1 MKKII
6 ILFGIIMTIAAC
18 SSNDSSE
25 TSIDGNNYNKTVLLT
40 NWADNIILPSYVNY
54 QAKLE
59 ILAASTTTFNGDAT
73 ETNLKT
79 VRASW
84 IEAYKAYQYVA
95 IYGFGK
101 AEEIFL
107 KQSANTYPTNT
118 VGIEANISTSTY
130 NLSLLSQFDKQG
142 FPALDYLL
150 NGLSTTD
157 GGIVNYYSTN
167 SIATNYKKYLTDV
180 VTRLKTTADVVVN
193 DWKTGYRATYISNSG
208 TSVSSSVNVTTNNFV
223 KNLEK
228 NIRSGK
234 LGIPAGLFSSGV
246 KYPEKVEAFYKNDL
260 SKELLNTAIKASQD
274 FFNGQH
280 FNKTTSGEGL
290 KSYLDYLKV
299 IRNGNNLSAIINNQ
313 FNTIFVVN
321 ETLNNSF
328 STQVTTDNAKMILAY
343 DALQQNVIY
352 TKLDMMQALNI
363 TIDYVDSDG
372 D

>member
-1 MKKII
+1 MKKL
-6 ILFGIIMTIAAC
+6 ILFLGVILAVVAC
-18 SSNDSSE
+18 SSNENGDTVIE
-25 TSIDGNNYNKTVLLT
+25 GNNYNRTVLLT
-40 NWADNIILPSYVNY
+40 NWADNIIIPSYVNY

-59 ILAASTTTFNGDAT
+59 ILATSASTFSTTST
-73 ETNLKT
+73 EANLT
-79 VRASW
+79 ALRTSW

-101 AEEIFL
+101 AEEVFL

-118 VGIEANISTSTY
+118 AGIEANIAAANY
-130 NLSLLSQFDKQG
+130 NLTLLSQFDKQG
-142 FPALDYLL
+142 FPALDYLI
-150 NGLSTTD
+150 NGLNATD
-157 GGIVNYYSTN
+157 TGIVNYYTTN
-167 SIATNYKKYLTDV
+167 ANATNYKKYLKDV
-180 VTRLKTTADVVVN
+180 VARLKSNADVVVN
-193 DWKTGYRATYISNSG
+193 DWNTGYRASYISNSG
-208 TSVSSSVNVTTNNFV
+208 TSVSSSVSITTNNYV

-228 NIRSGK
+228 NVRSGK
-234 LGIPAGLFSSGV
+234 IGIPAGVFSGGV
-246 KYPEKVEAFYKNDL
+246 KFPEKVEAFYKNDL

-280 FNKTTSGEGL
+280 FNKATAGESL

-299 IRNGNNLSAIINNQ
+299 IRNGSNLSTIINNQ
-313 FNTIFVVN
+313 FNTVFTAN
-321 ETLNNSF
+321 TTLNNSF
-328 STQVTTDNAKMILAY
+328 SSQVTTDNSKMILAY